1 MLQKGYDLRTS
12 TIWVICSALMG
23 EKFQDFVWFLEN
35 TQQICCNNHPW
46 QAILHWLCKF
56 KTNLLNHLV
65 SIGVTLRK
73 IMWFYSCSCSRV
85 TLGLVIRSCDVEDCV
100 LVVGH
105 VEVSSSYWLK
115 FPSSSQE
122 MQSAVSRGFG
132 VSCESALEVH
142 GAIGE
147 HQGEA
152 DEWVSSIQGILQKR
166 GPIKVKNLE
175 MILP

>member
-1 MLQKGYDLRTS
+1 M
-12 TIWVICSALMG
+12 IP
-23 EKFQDFVWFLEN
+23 N
-35 TQQICCNNHPW
+35 
-46 QAILHWLCKF
+46 
-56 KTNLLNHLV
+56 
-65 SIGVTLRK
+65 
-73 IMWFYSCSCSRV
+73 
-85 TLGLVIRSCDVEDCV
+85 CDVEDCV

-115 FPSSSQE
+115 TPSSSQE

-132 VSCESALEVH
+132 VSCESALEAH

-166 GPIKVKNLE
+166 SSSRAKNLE